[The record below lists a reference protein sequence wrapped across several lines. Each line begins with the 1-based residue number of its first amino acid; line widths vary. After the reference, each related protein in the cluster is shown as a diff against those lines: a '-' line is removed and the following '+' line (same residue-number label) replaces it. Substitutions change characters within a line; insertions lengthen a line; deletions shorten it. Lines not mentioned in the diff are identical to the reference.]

1 MRDQIG
7 IGREIRGR
15 SEGDQIGI
23 GRYIRLVLG
32 ERSDWYWERS
42 NWYWE
47 RSNWHWERDQIG
59 IGREIRGRSNWC
71 WKRDQIGIG
80 RKKKFEDF
88 LLTENI

>member
-1 MRDQIG
+1 MRDQI
-7 IGREIRGR
+7 
-15 SEGDQIGI
+15 
-23 GRYIRLVLG
+23 V
-32 ERSDWYWERS
+32 
-42 NWYWE
+42 
-47 RSNWHWERDQIG
+47 